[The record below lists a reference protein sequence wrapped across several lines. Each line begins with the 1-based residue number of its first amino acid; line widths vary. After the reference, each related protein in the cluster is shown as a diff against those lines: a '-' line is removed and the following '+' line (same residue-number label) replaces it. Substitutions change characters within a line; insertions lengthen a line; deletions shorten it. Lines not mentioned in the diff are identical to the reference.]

1 MDAPYRAHLKVLLFV
16 WFAFV
21 CMNVCVS
28 LGMDTVHACCN
39 IRVLVKEKVLTSYR
53 VWDRILFVLP
63 SSQASEGSPI
73 LRPILL

>member
-39 IRVLVKEKVLTSYR
+39 ICVLVKEKVLTSYR

-63 SSQASEGSPI
+63 SSQASESSPI